1 MTQPIQLSRVG
12 PRLSYLAFA
21 DNLLFF
27 AEASIDQENIIKG
40 ILMLF
45 VRVLVRKWVWKDQ
58 NSFFK

>member
-40 ILMLF
+40 ILMFF
-45 VRVLVRKWVWKDQ
+45 VRVLVRK
-58 NSFFK
+58 

>member
-1 MTQPIQLSRVG
+1 MNDTQLSRVG

-40 ILMLF
+40 ILMF
-45 VRVLVRKWVWKDQ
+45 FMRVLVRK
-58 NSFFK
+58 